1 MSIVL
6 PWKSLYFYKKITGME
21 DQNKIKEE
29 NPNDIAMWR
38 KMEKSHRRGKIMG
51 GILIVVVGSLF
62 LARELGVEIPYWVFT
77 WKTLLIGLG
86 LTLAVKH
93 KFMHP
98 GWILLVAVGGAFLL
112 CDIWPEMQIKPIIWP
127 SLLILLGLVII
138 FKPRR
143 KGLAGQ
149 RRYCRKMRGHHFRQH
164 HEYRDF
170 YNREEPSKEDYIE
183 STTVFGGVKKNILS
197 KNFKGG
203 EVTNV
208 FGGSELNLSQADFE
222 GTASL
227 EITQVFGGTKLIVP
241 PHWEIRSEMAVSVFG
256 SVEDK
261 RILQST
267 VNTEPTKVLMLTGT
281 TVFGGIDIR
290 SF

>member
-1 MSIVL
+1 
-6 PWKSLYFYKKITGME
+6 ME
-21 DQNKIKEE
+21 DQKIKREE
-29 NPNDIAMWR
+29 SLLDETTWE
-38 KMEKSHRRGKIMG
+38 KVEKSHRRGKLMG
-51 GILIVVVGSLF
+51 GLLIVTIGSLF
-62 LARELGVEIPYWVFT
+62 LARELGIEIPYWVFT
-77 WKTLLIGLG
+77 WKMLLIGLG

-112 CDIWPEMQIKPIIWP
+112 TDIYPEMQIKPILWP
-127 SLLILLGLVII
+127 SLLILFGLVII

-143 KGLAGQ
+143 KAFGSH
-149 RRYCRKMRGHHFRQH
+149 RRYCRKMRGHHFRHH

-170 YNREEPSKEDYIE
+170 YNREEPSNEDYIE
-183 STTVFGGVKKNILS
+183 STTIFGGVKKNILS

-261 RILQST
+261 RVLQST